1 MMTNKIRP
9 AGIYERAERECV
21 ETPVAAMTVQDKL
34 RQLNEAIEH
43 LSETINEL
51 EKRLD
56 PIVMRVPV
64 PSPPETCR
72 AESSD
77 SQLGAA
83 LGEMRERVSF
93 MRDKLYSLLMTVQ
106 L

>member
-1 MMTNKIRP
+1 MMTNTIGR
-9 AGIYERAERECV
+9 GGFYERSEKECID
-21 ETPVAAMTVQDKL
+21 TPNAVMTVQDRL
-34 RQLNEAIEH
+34 RNLNDAIEH

-72 AESSD
+72 AEASD

-93 MRDKLYSLLMTVQ
+93 MRDKLYGLLMTVQ